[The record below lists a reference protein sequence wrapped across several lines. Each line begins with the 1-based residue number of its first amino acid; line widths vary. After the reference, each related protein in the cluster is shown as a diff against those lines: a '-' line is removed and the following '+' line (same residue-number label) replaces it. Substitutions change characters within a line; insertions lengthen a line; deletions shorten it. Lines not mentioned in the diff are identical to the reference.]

1 MGSDEELELEDEELS
16 EYENVDEEEEGSDEE
31 DEEDEDEEEEEEE
44 ENSATEIETDSEF
57 DQSTH
62 MDLAQH
68 MTGQGIP
75 TIVVNKSEAE
85 SLKKSTEQLVNGD
98 HDHNEQ
104 QLQKQQQQYSSAP
117 SDPKADYVDQY
128 VTLENAR
135 PALQRTVS
143 NENPTTAMSSSSSK
157 QPTGRSGVLAYLR
170 RSEMLDKSPSQP
182 DVSNNTATAA
192 ANALEL
198 KKKYLFD
205 YPFGPIGSS
214 SSLTAQSRSASATN
228 LDNKLKSFVD
238 TISEAQKK
246 LNPAPQ
252 PSVPMQVRSFTI
264 FTLYFSN
271 KKKLCACLLF

>member
-1 MGSDEELELEDEELS
+1 MGSDEELEMDDEELS
-16 EYENVDEEEEGSDEE
+16 EYENVDEEEEDESDEE
-31 DEEDEDEEEEEEE
+31 GEEDEDEEEEEA
-44 ENSATEIETDSEF
+44 SATEIETDSEF

-62 MDLAQH
+62 VDLAQH
-68 MTGQGIP
+68 LAGQGIP
-75 TIVVNKSEAE
+75 TIVVNESEVE
-85 SLKKSTEQLVNGD
+85 SLKKSTEQLANGD
-98 HDHNEQ
+98 HDHQ
-104 QLQKQQQQYSSAP
+104 GQLKYSSTP

-128 VTLENAR
+128 VTLEHAR

-143 NENPTTAMSSSSSK
+143 NENTATAASSSQ

-170 RSEMLDKSPSQP
+170 RSELLDKSPSQP
-182 DVSNNTATAA
+182 DVSNNAATAA

-214 SSLTAQSRSASATN
+214 TSSLTAQSHSASATN
-228 LDNKLKSFVD
+228 LYNKLKSFVD

-252 PSVPMQVRSFTI
+252 PSVPMQVSYFTI
-264 FTLYFSN
+264 FTFYSSN
-271 KKKLCACLLF
+271 F